1 MLCLTASS
9 QRSYMSPIL
18 FWIHFAP
25 PIPYCSHGSPWM
37 FRVCHFWWTVHK
49 WNLVQYTQQ
58 AQQELTRWDDYRHI
72 QTGDVYVTNVIDE
85 SEVAEYDET
94 KQGKV
99 KIRVMRHQKVR
110 AYRKINIARIF
121 TGDKLGD
128 MEFLHTFKHDFDEFS
143 QVKDPYVA
151 QLFGYNNNQNGLLA
165 LIFYN
170 ALIPLSHIVL
180 NNNIL
185 SPVLNG
191 YFCHQLSLWQPDA
204 RIAMN
209 NLWIDPKTGAL
220 CQGPQIRIPGFKRWK
235 LWGSTSNSMPNN
247 HFPALSI
254 QTYRDTSATFDYLTK
269 TVSTLNI
276 IRGIAGCYRPYK
288 EKVAE
293 KEAIFILKTYPGA
306 IYQRHT
312 QQIIARL
319 PATARDRLQYYL
331 RRADVGSNA
340 MRKNL
345 VVMKN
350 GSVRFTVTP
359 MDIKH
364 AKDMLLQY
372 SICQFTTLARSWI
385 TQVHSVYSQLQIH
398 KDKWN
403 EYYMYRGL
411 ELNFKCKRHHSR
423 PQENTDLT
431 SSGALVY
438 LFIQPIPQP
447 SDNEEILRSWAESTK
462 YFWSFDSSGKE
473 KMSKAM
479 QVSLGLPSFTFTIDV
494 DYLDWDQ
501 SAYEAIKMLHDY
513 HHFDSTT
520 TALADSVGLPIL
532 EVVGDD
538 DWFEELDAPETLLKT
553 KLTGLKH
560 IWKKMGQ
567 KMRLNQRSKRK

>member
-1 MLCLTASS
+1 M
-9 QRSYMSPIL
+9 I
-18 FWIHFAP
+18 
-25 PIPYCSHGSPWM
+25 
-37 FRVCHFWWTVHK
+37 
-49 WNLVQYTQQ
+49 
-58 AQQELTRWDDYRHI
+58 
-72 QTGDVYVTNVIDE
+72 
-85 SEVAEYDET
+85 
-94 KQGKV
+94 
-99 KIRVMRHQKVR
+99 VR
-110 AYRKINIARIF
+110 
-121 TGDKLGD
+121 
-128 MEFLHTFKHDFDEFS
+128 
-143 QVKDPYVA
+143 DPYVA

-431 SSGALVY
+431 SS
-438 LFIQPIPQP
+438 
-447 SDNEEILRSWAESTK
+447 ESTK

-473 KMSKAM
+473 KMSQAM